1 MQAFIHVTI
10 LHRDA
15 LETVDGVESTVDDP
29 SIITEQIFV
38 ISPDT
43 KHNHHLVHQVREL
56 VAGYLW

>member
-38 ISPDT
+38 ILPDT
-43 KHNHHLVHQVREL
+43 KHNHHPVHQVREL